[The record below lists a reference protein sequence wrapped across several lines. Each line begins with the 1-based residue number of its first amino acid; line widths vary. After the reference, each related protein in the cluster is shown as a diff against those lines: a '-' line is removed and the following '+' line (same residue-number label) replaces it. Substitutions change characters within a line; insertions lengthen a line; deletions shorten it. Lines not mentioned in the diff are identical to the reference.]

1 MKKIIRFHEWYPF
14 RDQGTKAVLQ
24 ILKERFQTVTMP
36 PTVRMLLDIERH
48 YPGADLEVFENDAMH
63 TTYAAIVNG
72 RIERL
77 YLNFIRPNLS

>member
-1 MKKIIRFHEWYPF
+1 MKKMIRFHEWHPF

-24 ILKERFQTVTMP
+24 ILRERFQAVTML

-48 YPGADLEVFENDAMH
+48 YPGADLEVLENDAMH
-63 TTYAAIVNG
+63 TTYAAIING

-77 YLNFIRPNLS
+77 YLNFIGPSLS